1 MYITV
6 YMTYSWLL
14 STPKACLL
22 HPQFEAVPCLGDNG
36 STQYTSSDSKD
47 EYISLK
53 KYSAREVQTFLP
65 DIFSISTVLF
75 HTNIIE
81 YFIN

>member
-1 MYITV
+1 MCTTV
-6 YMTYSWLL
+6 YTTYSWLL
-14 STPKACLL
+14 STPKGCLL
-22 HPQFEAVPCLGDNG
+22 HPQFEAVPCLGDNR
-36 STQYTSSDSKD
+36 STQYTPRDSKD

-65 DIFSISTVLF
+65 DILSISAVLF
-75 HTNIIE
+75 HINIIE